1 MTSNAISNLAGATGY
16 QMSAPKAQ
24 QNAEQSFSDMLRQ
37 TAPTVQ
43 SPADGVQQTAQ
54 PVKEQPKQTDQQQTD
69 TQPAD
74 NQQTDEAKE
83 PKTQDAQ
90 KSAEKEQVQQTED
103 TAAEEPEQ
111 EEENGEPDAVLLS
124 DVMQQILQQI
134 LQQITEQL
142 GVSPEEVLQA
152 MDALGISTEDLSQ
165 NMAAL
170 LSELTGTD
178 QMAVLTD
185 ESLYTQVSDLANA
198 VEQTIEELADTLGMD
213 KEQLTT
219 LLQDSVKE
227 PEEPVIVV
235 EQESAA
241 PVTDMQ
247 QESIGDQEVQTA
259 TTTDIEAEQ
268 PRETKRDENGN
279 MQQQM
284 QDMQKPAENLQQTQG
299 SAIAAEQT
307 TERFDLQRTQK
318 IIDQIADYVKIHSG
332 EKLTSM
338 EIALNPASL
347 GSVNL
352 HVSSK
357 GGVISAQL
365 YAQDEA
371 VRAALESQVAALKES
386 LEAQGMK
393 VDAIEITEHSHQLE
407 QNLDQNGGQQ
417 ESAEAQKKS
426 GRRLLNLDE
435 LPEEEAYEE
444 EMTQAEKLQIEMMRM
459 GGNKLN
465 FQV

>member
-1 MTSNAISNLAGATGY
+1 MTSNAISNLAGTTGY
-16 QMSAPKAQ
+16 QANAPKTQ
-24 QNAEQSFSDMLRQ
+24 QSADQSFSDMFRQ

-43 SPADGVQQTAQ
+43 NTAEGVQQAAK
-54 PVKEQPKQTDQQQTD
+54 PVKEQPKQADTGQADTVKASD
-69 TQPAD
+69 TQNVQKPEK
-74 NQQTDEAKE
+74 TE
-83 PKTQDAQ
+83 P
-90 KSAEKEQVQQTED
+90 VQQTEETD
-103 TAAEEPEQ
+103 AEQPKQ

-124 DVMQQILQQI
+124 DAMQQILQQI
-134 LQQITEQL
+134 TDQL
-142 GVSPEEVLQA
+142 GVSQEEVLQA
-152 MDALGISTEDLSQ
+152 MDTLGISMEDLTQ
-165 NMAAL
+165 NIAAL
-170 LSELTGTD
+170 LTELTGAD

-185 ESLYTQVSDLANA
+185 ETLYAQVSELTDA
-198 VEQTIEELADTLGMD
+198 VEQTSEELADDLGMD
-213 KEQLTT
+213 KEQLTA
-219 LLQDSVKE
+219 LLQESVKK
-227 PEEPVIVV
+227 PEEPVIVA
-235 EQESAA
+235 EQEQATPAAAIQQVNTDDQEIQQISVSAA
-241 PVTDMQ
+241 DT
-247 QESIGDQEVQTA
+247 
-259 TTTDIEAEQ
+259 EQ
-268 PRETKRDENGN
+268 PHEAKREESSD

-284 QDMQKPAENLQQTQG
+284 QDMQKPAENLQQMQSG
-299 SAIAAEQT
+299 AALEEQPAQ
-307 TERFDLQRTQK
+307 RFDLQKTQE
-318 IIDQIADYVKIHSG
+318 IIDQIADYVKIHSS

-371 VRAALESQVAALKES
+371 VRAALESQVTALKES

-407 QNLDQNGGQQ
+407 QNLDQDGERQ
-417 ESAEAQKKS
+417 ESAKAQKKP

>member
-1 MTSNAISNLAGATGY
+1 MTSNAISNLAGTTGY
-16 QMSAPKAQ
+16 QMRAPKAQ

-37 TAPTVQ
+37 TAPTMQ
-43 SPADGVQQTAQ
+43 SPAESAQQTAE
-54 PVKEQPKQTDQQQTD
+54 PAKEQPDQADLQQTD
-69 TQPAD
+69 TQRTD
-74 NQQTDEAKE
+74 NQQTDEVKE
-83 PKTQDAQ
+83 PKAQDAQ
-90 KSAEKEQVQQTED
+90 KPAEKEQVQQTED
-103 TAAEEPEQ
+103 TAAEEPKQ

-124 DVMQQILQQI
+124 DVMQQI

-152 MDALGISTEDLSQ
+152 MDALGISAEDLSQ

-219 LLQDSVKE
+219 FLQDSVKE

-247 QESIGDQEVQTA
+247 QESTGDQEVQTA

-318 IIDQIADYVKIHSG
+318 IIDQIADYVKIHSS

-417 ESAEAQKKS
+417 ESSEAQKKS

>member
-1 MTSNAISNLAGATGY
+1 MTSNAISNLAGTTGY
-16 QMSAPKAQ
+16 QTSAPKTQ
-24 QNAEQSFSDMLRQ
+24 QNVEQNFSDMLRQ
-37 TAPTVQ
+37 TAPVVQ
-43 SPADGVQQTAQ
+43 SPAEGVQQTA
-54 PVKEQPKQTDQQQTD
+54 KEQPKQTDTQQADSRQTD
-69 TQPAD
+69 AV
-74 NQQTDEAKE
+74 KE
-83 PKTQDAQ
+83 PDTQDVHRP
-90 KSAEKEQVQQTED
+90 EKTEQTQQVEETDTEQ
-103 TAAEEPEQ
+103 PEQ
-111 EEENGEPDAVLLS
+111 EEESDELDAVLLS
-124 DVMQQILQQI
+124 DVMQQIM
-134 LQQITEQL
+134 QQITEQL
-142 GVSPEEVLQA
+142 GVSQEDVLQA
-152 MDALGISTEDLSQ
+152 MDSLGISMDDLTQ

-170 LSELTGTD
+170 LTELTGAD

-185 ESLYTQVSDLANA
+185 EALYTQVSDLANA
-198 VEQTIEELADTLGMD
+198 VEQTIEELADDLGMD
-213 KEQLTT
+213 KDRLTA
-219 LLQDSVKE
+219 LLQESIQK
-227 PEEPVIVV
+227 PEEPVVIV
-235 EQESAA
+235 EQELAA
-241 PVTDMQ
+241 PVSDVQ
-247 QESIGDQEVQTA
+247 QESPGEQEVQTIDVSA
-259 TTTDIEAEQ
+259 AAEQ
-268 PRETKRDENGN
+268 PRETKREESSD

-284 QDMQKPAENLQQTQG
+284 QDMQKPAENLQQVQSSAVTEEQPTQ
-299 SAIAAEQT
+299 
-307 TERFDLQRTQK
+307 RFDLQRTQE
-318 IIDQIADYVKIHSG
+318 IIDQIADYVKIHSS

-338 EIALNPASL
+338 EIELNPASL

-371 VRAALESQVAALKES
+371 VRTALESQVTALKES

-407 QNLDQNGGQQ
+407 QNLDQNGERQ
-417 ESAEAQKKS
+417 ESTEAQKKP

>member
-1 MTSNAISNLAGATGY
+1 MTSNAISNLAGTTGY
-16 QMSAPKAQ
+16 QMRAPKAQ

-37 TAPTVQ
+37 TAPTMQ
-43 SPADGVQQTAQ
+43 SPAESAQQTAE
-54 PVKEQPKQTDQQQTD
+54 PAKEQPDQADLQQTD
-69 TQPAD
+69 TQRTD
-74 NQQTDEAKE
+74 NQQTDEVKE
-83 PKTQDAQ
+83 PKAQDAQ
-90 KSAEKEQVQQTED
+90 KPAEKEQVQQTED
-103 TAAEEPEQ
+103 TAAEEPKQ
-111 EEENGEPDAVLLS
+111 EEENGEPDAALLS

-134 LQQITEQL
+134 TKQL

-152 MDALGISTEDLSQ
+152 MDALGISAEDLSQ

-219 LLQDSVKE
+219 LLQDSVQN
-227 PEEPVIVV
+227 PEKPVIVV

-247 QESIGDQEVQTA
+247 QESTGDQEVQTA

-318 IIDQIADYVKIHSG
+318 IIDQIADYVKIHSS

>member
-16 QMSAPKAQ
+16 QTSAPKAQ

-43 SPADGVQQTAQ
+43 SPADGAQQTAQ

-74 NQQTDEAKE
+74 NRQTDEAKE
-83 PKTQDAQ
+83 PKAQDVQ

-134 LQQITEQL
+134 TEQL

-152 MDALGISTEDLSQ
+152 MDALGISAEDLSQ

-227 PEEPVIVV
+227 PEEPVIVA

-247 QESIGDQEVQTA
+247 QESTGDQEVQTA

-318 IIDQIADYVKIHSG
+318 IIDQIADYVKIHSS

>member
-1 MTSNAISNLAGATGY
+1 MTSNAISNLAGTTGY
-16 QMSAPKAQ
+16 QMRAPKAQ

-37 TAPTVQ
+37 TAPTMQ
-43 SPADGVQQTAQ
+43 SPAESAQQTAE
-54 PVKEQPKQTDQQQTD
+54 PAKEQPDQADLQQTD
-69 TQPAD
+69 TQRTD
-74 NQQTDEAKE
+74 NQQTDEVKE
-83 PKTQDAQ
+83 PKAQDAQ
-90 KSAEKEQVQQTED
+90 KPAEKEQVQQTED
-103 TAAEEPEQ
+103 TAAEEPKQ

-124 DVMQQILQQI
+124 DVMQQI

-152 MDALGISTEDLSQ
+152 MDALGISAEDLSQ

-219 LLQDSVKE
+219 LLQDSVQN
-227 PEEPVIVV
+227 PEKPVIVV

-247 QESIGDQEVQTA
+247 QESTSDQEVQTA

-268 PRETKRDENGN
+268 PRETKRDEKGN

-338 EIALNPASL
+338 EIELNPASL

-444 EMTQAEKLQIEMMRM
+444 KMTQAEKLQIEMMRM

>member
-16 QMSAPKAQ
+16 QMRAPKAQ

-43 SPADGVQQTAQ
+43 SPAEGVQQTAQ
-54 PVKEQPKQTDQQQTD
+54 PAKEQPDQTDLQQTD
-69 TQPAD
+69 TQRTD
-74 NQQTDEAKE
+74 DRQTDEVKE
-83 PKTQDAQ
+83 PKAQ
-90 KSAEKEQVQQTED
+90 EVQKPAEKEQVQQTED

-111 EEENGEPDAVLLS
+111 DEENGEPDAVLLS
-124 DVMQQILQQI
+124 DVMQQI

-152 MDALGISTEDLSQ
+152 MDALGISAEDLSQ

-219 LLQDSVKE
+219 LLQDSVKK

-247 QESIGDQEVQTA
+247 QESTGDQEVQTA
-259 TTTDIEAEQ
+259 AAMDIEAEQ
-268 PRETKRDENGN
+268 PRETKREENGN

-318 IIDQIADYVKIHSG
+318 IIDQIADYVKIHSS

-417 ESAEAQKKS
+417 EGAEAQKKS

>member
-1 MTSNAISNLAGATGY
+1 MTSNAISNLAGTTGY
-16 QMSAPKAQ
+16 QMRAPKAQ

-37 TAPTVQ
+37 TAPTMQ
-43 SPADGVQQTAQ
+43 SPADGAQQTAE
-54 PVKEQPKQTDQQQTD
+54 PAKEQPDQADLQQTD
-69 TQPAD
+69 TQRTD
-74 NQQTDEAKE
+74 NQQTDEVKE
-83 PKTQDAQ
+83 PKAQDAQ
-90 KSAEKEQVQQTED
+90 KPAEKEQVQQTED
-103 TAAEEPEQ
+103 TAAEEPKQ

-124 DVMQQILQQI
+124 DVMQQI

-152 MDALGISTEDLSQ
+152 MDALGISAEDLSQ

-219 LLQDSVKE
+219 LLQDSVQN
-227 PEEPVIVV
+227 PEKPVIVV

-247 QESIGDQEVQTA
+247 QESTSDQEVQTA

-268 PRETKRDENGN
+268 PRETKRDEKGN

-318 IIDQIADYVKIHSG
+318 IIDQIADYVKIHSS

>member
-1 MTSNAISNLAGATGY
+1 MTSNAISNLAGTTGY
-16 QMSAPKAQ
+16 QVNAPKAQ
-24 QNAEQSFSDMLRQ
+24 QNTEQSFSDMLKQ
-37 TAPTVQ
+37 TAPVVQ
-43 SPADGVQQTAQ
+43 SLAEGVQQAAQ
-54 PVKEQPKQTDQQQTD
+54 TTKEQPKQTDVQQAD
-69 TQPAD
+69 TQRTD
-74 NQQTDEAKE
+74 NQQTDEV
-83 PKTQDAQ
+83 
-90 KSAEKEQVQQTED
+90 KEQKARDVQKPDETQQTEE
-103 TAAEEPEQ
+103 TEAEEPEQ
-111 EEENGEPDAVLLS
+111 EEDNGELDAVLLS
-124 DVMQQILQQI
+124 DMVQQI
-134 LQQITEQL
+134 LQQITDQL
-142 GVSPEEVLQA
+142 GVSQEEVLQA
-152 MDALGISTEDLSQ
+152 MDTLGISMDDLSQ

-170 LSELTGTD
+170 LTELTGAD

-185 ESLYTQVSDLANA
+185 ETLYTQVSELTEA
-198 VEQTIEELADTLGMD
+198 VEQTIEELADDLGMD
-213 KEQLTT
+213 KEQLTA
-219 LLQDSVKE
+219 LLQDSVKTQ
-227 PEEPVIVV
+227 EEPVVVV
-235 EQESAA
+235 EQELAA
-241 PVTDMQ
+241 PVNDVQPENT
-247 QESIGDQEVQTA
+247 GDQEVQTVA
-259 TTTDIEAEQ
+259 ATDIEAEQ
-268 PRETKRDENGN
+268 PRETKRDESSD

-284 QDMQKPAENLQQTQG
+284 QDMQKPAENLQQIQG
-299 SAIAAEQT
+299 SATAVEQS
-307 TERFDLQRTQK
+307 TERFDLQRTQE
-318 IIDQIADYVKIHSG
+318 IIDQIADYVKIHSS

-338 EIALNPASL
+338 EIELNPASL

-371 VRAALESQVAALKES
+371 VRAALESQVAVLKES

-407 QNLDQNGGQQ
+407 QNLDQNGDRQ
-417 ESAEAQKKS
+417 ESTEAQKKP

>member
-16 QMSAPKAQ
+16 QMRAPKAQ
-24 QNAEQSFSDMLRQ
+24 QNAEQSFSDMLGQ

-124 DVMQQILQQI
+124 DVMQQI

-444 EMTQAEKLQIEMMRM
+444 KMTQAEKLQIEMMRM

>member
-1 MTSNAISNLAGATGY
+1 MTSNAISNLAGTTGY
-16 QMSAPKAQ
+16 QMRAPKAQ

-37 TAPTVQ
+37 TAPTMQ
-43 SPADGVQQTAQ
+43 SPAESAQQTAE
-54 PVKEQPKQTDQQQTD
+54 PAKEQPDQADLQQTD
-69 TQPAD
+69 TQRTD
-74 NQQTDEAKE
+74 NQQTDEVKE
-83 PKTQDAQ
+83 PKAQDAQ
-90 KSAEKEQVQQTED
+90 KPAEKEQVQQTED
-103 TAAEEPEQ
+103 TAAEEPKQ
-111 EEENGEPDAVLLS
+111 EEENGGPDAVLLS
-124 DVMQQILQQI
+124 DVMQQI

-152 MDALGISTEDLSQ
+152 MDALGISAEDLSQ

-219 LLQDSVKE
+219 LLQDSVQN
-227 PEEPVIVV
+227 PEKPVIVV

-247 QESIGDQEVQTA
+247 QESTGDQEVQTA

-268 PRETKRDENGN
+268 PRETKRDEKGN

-318 IIDQIADYVKIHSG
+318 IIDQIADYVKIHSS

>member
-1 MTSNAISNLAGATGY
+1 MTSNAISNLAGTTGY
-16 QMSAPKAQ
+16 QMRAPKAQ

-54 PVKEQPKQTDQQQTD
+54 PAKEQPDQTDLKQTDD
-69 TQPAD
+69 
-74 NQQTDEAKE
+74 QQTDEVKE
-83 PKTQDAQ
+83 PKAQDVQ
-90 KSAEKEQVQQTED
+90 KPAEKEQVQQTED

-111 EEENGEPDAVLLS
+111 GEETGEPDAVLLS
-124 DVMQQILQQI
+124 DVMQQI

-152 MDALGISTEDLSQ
+152 MDALGISAEDLSQ

-219 LLQDSVKE
+219 LLQDSVQN
-227 PEEPVIVV
+227 PEKPEKPVVVV

-241 PVTDMQ
+241 PVIDMQ
-247 QESIGDQEVQTA
+247 QESTGDQEVQTA
-259 TTTDIEAEQ
+259 AAMDIEAEQ
-268 PRETKRDENGN
+268 PRETKREENGN

-284 QDMQKPAENLQQTQG
+284 QDMQKPTENLQQTQG

-318 IIDQIADYVKIHSG
+318 IIDQIADYVKIHSS

-338 EIALNPASL
+338 EIELNPASL

-417 ESAEAQKKS
+417 EGAEAQKKS

>member
-124 DVMQQILQQI
+124 DVMQQI

-268 PRETKRDENGN
+268 PRETKRDEKGN

>member
-1 MTSNAISNLAGATGY
+1 MTSNAISNLAGTTGY
-16 QMSAPKAQ
+16 QMRAPKAQ

-37 TAPTVQ
+37 TAPTMQ
-43 SPADGVQQTAQ
+43 RPAESAQQTAE
-54 PVKEQPKQTDQQQTD
+54 PAKEQPDQADLQQTD
-69 TQPAD
+69 TQRTD
-74 NQQTDEAKE
+74 NQQTDEVKE
-83 PKTQDAQ
+83 PKAQDAQ
-90 KSAEKEQVQQTED
+90 KPAEKGQVQQTED
-103 TAAEEPEQ
+103 TAAEEPKQ

-124 DVMQQILQQI
+124 DVMQQI

-152 MDALGISTEDLSQ
+152 MDALGISAEDLSQ

-219 LLQDSVKE
+219 LLQDSVQN
-227 PEEPVIVV
+227 PEKPVIVV

-247 QESIGDQEVQTA
+247 QESTSDQEVQTA

-268 PRETKRDENGN
+268 PRETKRDEKGN

-318 IIDQIADYVKIHSG
+318 IIDQIADYVKIHSS

-417 ESAEAQKKS
+417 ESSEAQKKS

>member
-1 MTSNAISNLAGATGY
+1 MTSNAISNLAGTTGY

-54 PVKEQPKQTDQQQTD
+54 PAKEQPDQTDLKQTDD
-69 TQPAD
+69 
-74 NQQTDEAKE
+74 QQTDEVKE
-83 PKTQDAQ
+83 PKAQDVQ
-90 KSAEKEQVQQTED
+90 KPAEKEQVQQTED

-111 EEENGEPDAVLLS
+111 DEENGEPDAVLLS

-134 LQQITEQL
+134 TEKL

-152 MDALGISTEDLSQ
+152 MDALGISAEDLSQ

-219 LLQDSVKE
+219 LLQDSVQN
-227 PEEPVIVV
+227 PEKPEKPVVVV

-241 PVTDMQ
+241 PVIDMQ
-247 QESIGDQEVQTA
+247 QESTGDQAEQTA
-259 TTTDIEAEQ
+259 AAMDIEAEQ
-268 PRETKRDENGN
+268 PRETKREENGN

-299 SAIAAEQT
+299 SAIAAEQP

-318 IIDQIADYVKIHSG
+318 IIDQIADYVKIHSS

-338 EIALNPASL
+338 EIELNPASL

-417 ESAEAQKKS
+417 EGAEAQKKS

>member
-1 MTSNAISNLAGATGY
+1 MTSNAISNLAGTTGY
-16 QMSAPKAQ
+16 QMRAPKAQ

-37 TAPTVQ
+37 TAPTMQ
-43 SPADGVQQTAQ
+43 SPAESAQQTAE
-54 PVKEQPKQTDQQQTD
+54 PAKEQPDQADLQQTD
-69 TQPAD
+69 TQRTD
-74 NQQTDEAKE
+74 NQQTDEVKE
-83 PKTQDAQ
+83 PKAQDAQ
-90 KSAEKEQVQQTED
+90 KPAEKEQVQQTED
-103 TAAEEPEQ
+103 TAAEEPKQ

-124 DVMQQILQQI
+124 DVMQQI

-152 MDALGISTEDLSQ
+152 MDALGISAEDLSQ

-219 LLQDSVKE
+219 LLQDSVQN
-227 PEEPVIVV
+227 PEKPVIVV

-247 QESIGDQEVQTA
+247 QESTGDQEVQTA

-268 PRETKRDENGN
+268 PRETKRDEKGN

-284 QDMQKPAENLQQTQG
+284 QDMQKPAENRQQTQG

-318 IIDQIADYVKIHSG
+318 IIDQIADYVKIHSS

>member
-74 NQQTDEAKE
+74 NQQTDEVKE
-83 PKTQDAQ
+83 PKAQDAQ

-134 LQQITEQL
+134 TEQL

-152 MDALGISTEDLSQ
+152 MDTLGISAEDLSQ

-227 PEEPVIVV
+227 PEKPVIVV

-247 QESIGDQEVQTA
+247 QESTGDQEVQTA

>member
-124 DVMQQILQQI
+124 DVMQQI

-307 TERFDLQRTQK
+307 TERFGLQRTQK
-318 IIDQIADYVKIHSG
+318 IIDQIADYVKIHSS

-371 VRAALESQVAALKES
+371 VRAALESQVAALNES

>member
-90 KSAEKEQVQQTED
+90 KSAEKEQVQQTEE
-103 TAAEEPEQ
+103 TAAEEPKQ
-111 EEENGEPDAVLLS
+111 EEETGEPDAVLLS

-134 LQQITEQL
+134 TEQL
-142 GVSPEEVLQA
+142 GVLPEEVLQA
-152 MDALGISTEDLSQ
+152 MDALGISAEDLSQ

-227 PEEPVIVV
+227 PEEPVIVA

-247 QESIGDQEVQTA
+247 QESTGDQEVQTA

-318 IIDQIADYVKIHSG
+318 IIDQIADYVKIHSS

-371 VRAALESQVAALKES
+371 VRAALESQVAAVKES

-465 FQV
+465 FQA

>member
-1 MTSNAISNLAGATGY
+1 MTSNAISNLAGTTGY
-16 QMSAPKAQ
+16 QMRAPKAQ

-37 TAPTVQ
+37 TAPTMQ
-43 SPADGVQQTAQ
+43 SPAESAQQTAE
-54 PVKEQPKQTDQQQTD
+54 PAKEQPDQADLQQTD
-69 TQPAD
+69 TQRTD
-74 NQQTDEAKE
+74 NQQTDEVKE
-83 PKTQDAQ
+83 PKAQDAQ
-90 KSAEKEQVQQTED
+90 KPAEKEQVQQTED
-103 TAAEEPEQ
+103 TAAEEPKQ

-124 DVMQQILQQI
+124 DAMQQI

-152 MDALGISTEDLSQ
+152 MDALGISAEDLSQ

-219 LLQDSVKE
+219 LLQDSVQN
-227 PEEPVIVV
+227 PEKPVIVV

-247 QESIGDQEVQTA
+247 QESTSDQEVQTA

-268 PRETKRDENGN
+268 PRETKRDEKGN

-318 IIDQIADYVKIHSG
+318 IIDQIADYVKIHSS

>member
-124 DVMQQILQQI
+124 DVMQQI

-371 VRAALESQVAALKES
+371 VRAALESQVAVLKES

>member
-124 DVMQQILQQI
+124 DVMQQI

>member
-83 PKTQDAQ
+83 PKTQNAQ

-124 DVMQQILQQI
+124 DVMQQI

-307 TERFDLQRTQK
+307 TERFGLQRTQK
-318 IIDQIADYVKIHSG
+318 IIDQIADYVKIHSS

>member
-1 MTSNAISNLAGATGY
+1 MTSNAISNLAGTTGY
-16 QMSAPKAQ
+16 QMRAPKAQ
-24 QNAEQSFSDMLRQ
+24 QNAEQSFSDMLGQ
-37 TAPTVQ
+37 TAPTMQ
-43 SPADGVQQTAQ
+43 SPAAGVQQTAQ
-54 PVKEQPKQTDQQQTD
+54 PAKEQPKQTDQQQTD

-83 PKTQDAQ
+83 PKTQDVQ

-134 LQQITEQL
+134 TEQL

-152 MDALGISTEDLSQ
+152 MDALGISAEDLSQ

-198 VEQTIEELADTLGMD
+198 VEQTIEELADTLGMN

-241 PVTDMQ
+241 PVTDMR
-247 QESIGDQEVQTA
+247 QESTGDQEVQTA

-318 IIDQIADYVKIHSG
+318 IIDQIADYVKIHSS

-435 LPEEEAYEE
+435 IPEEEAYEE

>member
-1 MTSNAISNLAGATGY
+1 MTSNAISNLAGTTGY
-16 QMSAPKAQ
+16 QMRAPKAQ

-37 TAPTVQ
+37 TAPTMQ
-43 SPADGVQQTAQ
+43 SPADGAQQTAE
-54 PVKEQPKQTDQQQTD
+54 PAKEQPDQADLQQTD
-69 TQPAD
+69 TQRTD
-74 NQQTDEAKE
+74 NQQTDEVKE
-83 PKTQDAQ
+83 PKAQDAQ
-90 KSAEKEQVQQTED
+90 KPAEKEQVQQTED
-103 TAAEEPEQ
+103 TAAEEPKQ

-124 DVMQQILQQI
+124 DVMQQI

-152 MDALGISTEDLSQ
+152 MDALGISAEDLSQ

-219 LLQDSVKE
+219 LLQDSVQN
-227 PEEPVIVV
+227 PEKPVIVV

-247 QESIGDQEVQTA
+247 QESTGDQEVQTA

-268 PRETKRDENGN
+268 PRETKRDEKGN

-318 IIDQIADYVKIHSG
+318 IIDQIADYVKIHSS

-338 EIALNPASL
+338 EIELNPASL

>member
-1 MTSNAISNLAGATGY
+1 MTSNAISNLAGTTGY
-16 QMSAPKAQ
+16 QTSAPKTQ
-24 QNAEQSFSDMLRQ
+24 QNAEQNFSDMLRQ
-37 TAPTVQ
+37 TAPVVQ
-43 SPADGVQQTAQ
+43 SPAEGVQQTA
-54 PVKEQPKQTDQQQTD
+54 KEQPKQTDTQQTQTD
-69 TQPAD
+69 TR
-74 NQQTDEAKE
+74 QTDAVKE
-83 PKTQDAQ
+83 PDTQDVHRP
-90 KSAEKEQVQQTED
+90 EKTEQTQQVEETDTEQ
-103 TAAEEPEQ
+103 PEQ
-111 EEENGEPDAVLLS
+111 EEESDELDAVLLS
-124 DVMQQILQQI
+124 DVLQQI
-134 LQQITEQL
+134 MQQITEQL
-142 GVSPEEVLQA
+142 GVSQEDVLQA
-152 MDALGISTEDLSQ
+152 MDALGISMDDLTQ

-170 LSELTGTD
+170 LTELTGAD

-185 ESLYTQVSDLANA
+185 ETLYTQVSDLTNA
-198 VEQTIEELADTLGMD
+198 VEQTIEELADDLGMD
-213 KEQLTT
+213 KDRLTA
-219 LLQDSVKE
+219 LLQESIQK
-227 PEEPVIVV
+227 PEEPVVIV
-235 EQESAA
+235 EQELAA
-241 PVTDMQ
+241 PVSDVQ
-247 QESIGDQEVQTA
+247 QESPGEQEVQTI
-259 TTTDIEAEQ
+259 DISAAAEQ
-268 PRETKRDENGN
+268 PRETKREESSD

-284 QDMQKPAENLQQTQG
+284 QDMQKPAENLQQVQSSAVTEEQPTQ
-299 SAIAAEQT
+299 
-307 TERFDLQRTQK
+307 RFDLQRTQE
-318 IIDQIADYVKIHSG
+318 IIDQIADYVKIHSS

-338 EIALNPASL
+338 EIELNPASL

-371 VRAALESQVAALKES
+371 VRAALESQVTALKES

-407 QNLDQNGGQQ
+407 QNLDQNGERQ
-417 ESAEAQKKS
+417 ESTEAQKKP

>member
-16 QMSAPKAQ
+16 QMRAPKAQ

-54 PVKEQPKQTDQQQTD
+54 PAKEQPDQTDLKQT
-69 TQPAD
+69 D
-74 NQQTDEAKE
+74 NQQTDEVKE
-83 PKTQDAQ
+83 PKTQDVQ
-90 KSAEKEQVQQTED
+90 KPAEKEQVQQTED

-111 EEENGEPDAVLLS
+111 DEETGEPDAVLLS
-124 DVMQQILQQI
+124 DVMQQI

-152 MDALGISTEDLSQ
+152 MDALGISAEDLSQ

-227 PEEPVIVV
+227 PEESVIVV

-241 PVTDMQ
+241 PVTGMQ
-247 QESIGDQEVQTA
+247 QESTDDQEVQTA
-259 TTTDIEAEQ
+259 VAMDIEAEQ
-268 PRETKRDENGN
+268 PRETKREENGN

-307 TERFDLQRTQK
+307 TERFDQQRTQK
-318 IIDQIADYVKIHSG
+318 IIDQIADYVKIHSS

-417 ESAEAQKKS
+417 EGAEVQKKS

>member
-90 KSAEKEQVQQTED
+90 KSAEKEQVQQTEE
-103 TAAEEPEQ
+103 TVAEEPKQ
-111 EEENGEPDAVLLS
+111 EEETGEPDAVLLS
-124 DVMQQILQQI
+124 DVMQQI

-152 MDALGISTEDLSQ
+152 MDALGISAEDLSQ

-444 EMTQAEKLQIEMMRM
+444 KMTQAEKLQIEMMRM

>member
-24 QNAEQSFSDMLRQ
+24 QNAEQSFSDMLGQ

-43 SPADGVQQTAQ
+43 SPADGAQQTAQ
-54 PVKEQPKQTDQQQTD
+54 PAKEQPKQADLQQTD
-69 TQPAD
+69 AQRTD
-74 NQQTDEAKE
+74 NQQTDEVKE
-83 PKTQDAQ
+83 PKAQDAQ
-90 KSAEKEQVQQTED
+90 KPAEKEQVQQTED
-103 TAAEEPEQ
+103 TAAEESKQ

-124 DVMQQILQQI
+124 DVMQQI

-152 MDALGISTEDLSQ
+152 MDALGISAEDLSQ

-219 LLQDSVKE
+219 LLQDSVQN
-227 PEEPVIVV
+227 PEKPVIVV

-247 QESIGDQEVQTA
+247 QESTGDQEVQTA

-268 PRETKRDENGN
+268 PRETKRDEKGN

-347 GSVNL
+347 GSVSL

>member
-1 MTSNAISNLAGATGY
+1 MTSNAISNLAGTTGY
-16 QMSAPKAQ
+16 QMRAPKAQ

-37 TAPTVQ
+37 TAPTMQ
-43 SPADGVQQTAQ
+43 SPAESAQQTAE
-54 PVKEQPKQTDQQQTD
+54 PAKEQPDQADLQQTD
-69 TQPAD
+69 TQRTD
-74 NQQTDEAKE
+74 NQQTDEVKE
-83 PKTQDAQ
+83 PKAQDAQ
-90 KSAEKEQVQQTED
+90 KPAEKEQVQQTED
-103 TAAEEPEQ
+103 TAAEEPKQ

-124 DVMQQILQQI
+124 DVMQQI

-152 MDALGISTEDLSQ
+152 MDALGISAEDLSQ

-219 LLQDSVKE
+219 LLQDSVQN
-227 PEEPVIVV
+227 PEKPVIVV

-247 QESIGDQEVQTA
+247 QESTSDQEVQTA

-268 PRETKRDENGN
+268 PRETKRDEKGN

-318 IIDQIADYVKIHSG
+318 IIDQIADYVKIHSS

-338 EIALNPASL
+338 EIALNPASF

>member
-1 MTSNAISNLAGATGY
+1 MTSNAISSLAGTTGY
-16 QMSAPKAQ
+16 QMRAPKAQ

-37 TAPTVQ
+37 TAPTMQ
-43 SPADGVQQTAQ
+43 SPAESAQQTAE
-54 PVKEQPKQTDQQQTD
+54 PAKEQPDQADLQQTD
-69 TQPAD
+69 TQLTD
-74 NQQTDEAKE
+74 NQQTDEVKE
-83 PKTQDAQ
+83 PKAQDAQ
-90 KSAEKEQVQQTED
+90 KPAEKEQVQQTED
-103 TAAEEPEQ
+103 TAAEEPKQ

-124 DVMQQILQQI
+124 DVMQQI

-152 MDALGISTEDLSQ
+152 MDALGISAEDLSQ

-219 LLQDSVKE
+219 LLQDSVQN
-227 PEEPVIVV
+227 PEKPVIVV

-247 QESIGDQEVQTA
+247 QESTSDQEVQTA

-268 PRETKRDENGN
+268 PRETKRDEKGN

-318 IIDQIADYVKIHSG
+318 IIDQIADYVKIHSS

-347 GSVNL
+347 GSVSL

>member
-43 SPADGVQQTAQ
+43 SPADGAQQTAQ

-74 NQQTDEAKE
+74 NRQTDEAKE
-83 PKTQDAQ
+83 PKAQDVQ

-134 LQQITEQL
+134 TEQL

-152 MDALGISTEDLSQ
+152 MDALGISAEDLSQ

-227 PEEPVIVV
+227 PEEPVIVA

-247 QESIGDQEVQTA
+247 QESTGDQEVQTA

-318 IIDQIADYVKIHSG
+318 IIDQIADYVKIHSS

-338 EIALNPASL
+338 EIELNPASL

>member
-69 TQPAD
+69 TQPTD

-90 KSAEKEQVQQTED
+90 KSAEKEQVQQTEE
-103 TAAEEPEQ
+103 TAAEEPKQ
-111 EEENGEPDAVLLS
+111 EEETGEPDAVLLS
-124 DVMQQILQQI
+124 DVMQQI

-152 MDALGISTEDLSQ
+152 MDALGISAEDLSQ

-198 VEQTIEELADTLGMD
+198 VEKTIEELADTLGMD

-227 PEEPVIVV
+227 PEEPVIVA

-247 QESIGDQEVQTA
+247 QESTGDQEVQTA

-284 QDMQKPAENLQQTQG
+284 QDMQKPTENLQQTQG

-318 IIDQIADYVKIHSG
+318 IIDQIADYVKIHSS

-338 EIALNPASL
+338 EIELNPASL

-371 VRAALESQVAALKES
+371 VRTALESQVAALKES

-417 ESAEAQKKS
+417 EGAEAQKKS

>member
-54 PVKEQPKQTDQQQTD
+54 TVKEQPKQTDQQQTD

-83 PKTQDAQ
+83 PNTQDVQ
-90 KSAEKEQVQQTED
+90 KSAEKEQVQQTEE
-103 TAAEEPEQ
+103 TAAEEPKQ

-124 DVMQQILQQI
+124 DVMQQI

-152 MDALGISTEDLSQ
+152 MDALGISAEDLSQ

-247 QESIGDQEVQTA
+247 QESIGDQEVQT
-259 TTTDIEAEQ
+259 TTTTYIEAEQ
-268 PRETKRDENGN
+268 PRETKREENGN

-318 IIDQIADYVKIHSG
+318 IIDQIADYVKIHSS

-444 EMTQAEKLQIEMMRM
+444 KMTQAEKLQIEMMRM

>member
-43 SPADGVQQTAQ
+43 GPADGVQQTAQ

-69 TQPAD
+69 TQPTD

-90 KSAEKEQVQQTED
+90 KSAEKEQVQQTEE
-103 TAAEEPEQ
+103 TAAEEPKQ
-111 EEENGEPDAVLLS
+111 EEETGEPDAVLLS
-124 DVMQQILQQI
+124 DVMQQI

-152 MDALGISTEDLSQ
+152 MDALGISAEDLSQ

-247 QESIGDQEVQTA
+247 QESTGDQEVQTA

-299 SAIAAEQT
+299 SA
-307 TERFDLQRTQK
+307 QK
-318 IIDQIADYVKIHSG
+318 IIDQIADYVKIHSS

>member
-16 QMSAPKAQ
+16 QMRAPKAQ
-24 QNAEQSFSDMLRQ
+24 QNAEQGFSDMLRQ
-37 TAPTVQ
+37 TAPTMQ
-43 SPADGVQQTAQ
+43 SPAESAQQTAE
-54 PVKEQPKQTDQQQTD
+54 PAKEQPDQADLQQTD
-69 TQPAD
+69 TQRTD
-74 NQQTDEAKE
+74 NQQTDEVKE
-83 PKTQDAQ
+83 PKAQDAQ
-90 KSAEKEQVQQTED
+90 KPAEKEQVQQTED
-103 TAAEEPEQ
+103 TAAEEPKQ

-124 DVMQQILQQI
+124 DVMQQI

-152 MDALGISTEDLSQ
+152 MDALGISAEDLSQ

-219 LLQDSVKE
+219 LLQDSVQN
-227 PEEPVIVV
+227 PEKPVIVV

-247 QESIGDQEVQTA
+247 QESTSDQEVQTA

-268 PRETKRDENGN
+268 PRETKRDEKGN

-318 IIDQIADYVKIHSG
+318 IIDQIADYVKIHSS